1 MNMKY
6 LRRMLQ
12 ILCLLLLANAAWIFA
27 GKKFYSFRFLFCF
40 ILWVCYI
47 LIHIKPR
54 IRAERRDIPGRLRFM
69 MGGYEQIIVA
79 YIAVTMQLVWLLPA
93 YILPAIRVLQR
104 EDFHDGAGY
113 FIAVFAQ
120 LAPCLWMLL
129 LSAALLINAY
139 IRILS
144 GAKQLKLIWKLAM
157 AFLWWIPILN
167 LVIVFKAC
175 KAVRREYQ
183 MELSKLEL
191 NAVRAENEICHTR
204 YPVVMVHGIFFRDWQ
219 IFNYWG
225 RIPGELMRNGAAVY
239 YGKQQSA
246 QSVAASAAELKTQI
260 EQVLKETG
268 SDKVNIIAHSKGGLD
283 SRYMI
288 SCLGMENHVASL
300 TTINTPHLGC
310 VWVDHIL
317 KKVPDFLVA
326 FIAKRYNSLFH
337 VLGDTAP
344 DFHGGLMDL
353 TAASCEQLN
362 AKMPDS
368 EQVMY
373 QSSMSVM
380 SKMFSDGFPLW
391 LSYCFA
397 KEEGE
402 NDGLVSVTSA
412 KWGNYLGTISTKR
425 KRGVS
430 HGDVIDLRREDI
442 SGYDVREFY
451 VKLVADLK
459 NKGF

>member
-6 LRRMLQ
+6 LRRIFQ
-12 ILCLLLLANAAWIFA
+12 ILWLLLLANAAWVFKGQKLYVLILLIFWL
-27 GKKFYSFRFLFCF
+27 G
-40 ILWVCYI
+40 YI

-54 IRAERRDIPGRLRFM
+54 IRAERKDIPGRLRFM

-79 YIAVTMQLVWLLPA
+79 YIAFTLQFVWILPA
-93 YILPAIRVLQR
+93 YILPAIPDSGDLSAIFVK
-104 EDFHDGAGY
+104 
-113 FIAVFAQ
+113 

-129 LSAALLINAY
+129 LSAVLLVNAY
-139 IRILS
+139 VRILS
-144 GAKQLKLIWKLAM
+144 GAKQLKLLWKLALV
-157 AFLWWIPILN
+157 FLWWVPVLN

-175 KAVRREYQ
+175 KEVRREYQ

-191 NAVRAENEICHTR
+191 NAVRAENEICHTK

-246 QSVAASAAELKTQI
+246 QSVAASASELKKQI
-260 EQVLKETG
+260 EHVLQETG

-288 SCLGMENHVASL
+288 SCLGMEEHVASL

-317 KKVPDFLVA
+317 KKIPGFVVEFVT
-326 FIAKRYNSLFH
+326 KRYNSLFR

-344 DFHGGLMDL
+344 NFYEGLMDL
-353 TAASCEQLN
+353 TAANCKQLN
-362 AKMPDS
+362 EKMPDS
-368 EQVMY
+368 GQVMY

-412 KWGNYLGTISTKR
+412 RWGNYLGTVSTKK

-442 SGYDVREFY
+442 PGYDVREFY

>member
-1 MNMKY
+1 MKY
-6 LRRMLQ
+6 LRRLLQ
-12 ILCLLLLANAAWIFA
+12 ILCLLFLANAVWL
-27 GKKFYSFRFLFCF
+27 FRGQKLYILILL
-40 ILWVCYI
+40 ILWIGYI

-54 IRAERRDIPGRLRFM
+54 IRAERKAIPGRLRFM

-79 YIAVTMQLVWLLPA
+79 YIAFTLQFIW
-93 YILPAIRVLQR
+93 ILPVYIIPTVVGSGNLA
-104 EDFHDGAGY
+104 
-113 FIAVFAQ
+113 AVFIK

-129 LSAALLINAY
+129 LSGALLVNAY

-191 NAVRAENEICHTR
+191 NAVRAEKEICHTK
-204 YPVVMVHGIFFRDWQ
+204 YPIVMVHGIFFRDWQ

-310 VWVDHIL
+310 IWVDHIL
-317 KKVPDFLVA
+317 KNMPDFIISFVT
-326 FIAKRYNSLFH
+326 KRYNSLFH

-344 DFHGGLMDL
+344 DFYEGLMDL
-353 TAASCEQLN
+353 TAANCTQLN
-362 AKMPDS
+362 TRMPDS
-368 EQVMY
+368 DQVMY

-380 SKMFSDGFPLW
+380 SSMFSDGFPLW
-391 LSYCFA
+391 LSYFFA

-402 NDGLVSVTSA
+402 NDGLVSLASA
-412 KWGNYLGTISTKR
+412 KWGNYLGTVSTKK

-430 HGDVIDLRREDI
+430 HGDVIDLRREDVP
-442 SGYDVREFY
+442 GYDVREYY